1 MEIEKKLQQKLT
13 DKLHESLQDLIG
25 LHRQLGEV
33 VKSENIAITNADIKG
48 TYEAATAKEAL
59 IHWIHQAELNRQ
71 TVVYAIAQEQNLETH
86 TPSLRELI
94 LHFQSRDIETS
105 NRFQSDLSVLILL
118 VERIKKQNEINGSL
132 VSTSL
137 KHIDNMKKNI
147 FGETTHQAR
156 TYNQQGKKNIAT
168 SNEHGPR
175 LISREV

>member
-1 MEIEKKLQQKLT
+1 METEKTLPTKLS

-25 LHRQLGEV
+25 LHRQLHEV
-33 VKSENIAITNADIKG
+33 VKSENEAVTNADIKA
-48 TYEAATAKEAL
+48 TYEAAAAKEAL
-59 IHWIHQAELNRQ
+59 IHWIHQSEMNRQ
-71 TVVYAIAQEQNLETH
+71 TVVYAIAQEQNLESK

-94 LHFQSRDIETS
+94 LHFQSIDAETS
-105 NRFQSDLSVLILL
+105 ARLQSDLSMLILL
-118 VERIKKQNEINGSL
+118 VERIKKQNEVNGNL
-132 VSTSL
+132 VAASL

-156 TYNQQGKKNIAT
+156 TYNQQGQKNTAS